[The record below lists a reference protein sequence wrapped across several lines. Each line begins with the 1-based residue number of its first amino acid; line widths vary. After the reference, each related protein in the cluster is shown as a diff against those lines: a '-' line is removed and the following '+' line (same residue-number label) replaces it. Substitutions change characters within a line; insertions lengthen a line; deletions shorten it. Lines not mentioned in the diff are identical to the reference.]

1 MCDGVFDEECP
12 ELTSELKVAS
22 REYDNSNRHLEN
34 LAFREA
40 FLMAKE
46 ESMQKGFDSG
56 FTESFNNYSAIGKLK
71 GLTIALLMGLPEETE
86 ESIRKTGESIW
97 STLEDLE
104 ILLCDPERLAAAGIA
119 VIRTSFEN
127 CKASLKEICN
137 SAISTTPAAIELLV
151 SIDECN
157 LNLSQESISR
167 VTANLPSTTEAP
179 AAANLES
186 NELPK

>member
-1 MCDGVFDEECP
+1 MCDGVFDEEST

-22 REYDNSNRHLEN
+22 REFENTNRQVED

-46 ESMQKGFDSG
+46 ESLQKGFDSG
-56 FTESFNNYSAIGKLK
+56 FNESFTNYSSIGKLK

-86 ESIRKTGESIW
+86 ESVRKTGESIW

-137 SAISTTPAAIELLV
+137 SAATTCPTAIELLV
-151 SIDECN
+151 AIDECN
-157 LNLSQESISR
+157 LNLSQTSLGKM
-167 VTANLPSTTEAP
+167 TANLTPNADKEAS
-179 AAANLES
+179 NLES
-186 NELPK
+186 NEPAI